1 MQSISNERL
10 RCWAAYTVTEMPE
23 YSGKPC
29 AGPQK
34 IEGKEGADLVKVGKR
49 NGSGG
54 SKKSRSYMGE
64 LLSSVSQSCTMEK
77 PC

>member
-10 RCWAAYTVTEMPE
+10 RCWAAYTVTEIPD

-34 IEGKEGADLVKVGKR
+34 IEGKEGADSSKLANETVPADLRKVGLIWE
-49 NGSGG
+49 NFFEV
-54 SKKSRSYMGE
+54 SR
-64 LLSSVSQSCTMEK
+64 L
-77 PC
+77 